1 MNHISMPALRK
12 VAEIDKI
19 IIHSL
24 DQMLYQVSVMLA
36 GQEYFVVDKQSKLIR
51 SHNILS
57 IQALFDG
64 LNCKSMV
71 LRQQS
76 AYDEMVGQP
85 PKGDNTLEVPLGNQ
99 GLGSANSQIH

>member
-12 VAEIDKI
+12 VTEIEKI
-19 IIHSL
+19 VVHSL
-24 DQMLYQVSVMLA
+24 DQMLYQVSVILG
-36 GQEYFVVDKQSKLIR
+36 GQEYYVVDKKSKLIR

-64 LNCKSMV
+64 LNYKNMV

-85 PKGDNTLEVPLGNQ
+85 PKGDNTLEVPLGNN
-99 GLGSANSQIH
+99 GLGSTTTQIH